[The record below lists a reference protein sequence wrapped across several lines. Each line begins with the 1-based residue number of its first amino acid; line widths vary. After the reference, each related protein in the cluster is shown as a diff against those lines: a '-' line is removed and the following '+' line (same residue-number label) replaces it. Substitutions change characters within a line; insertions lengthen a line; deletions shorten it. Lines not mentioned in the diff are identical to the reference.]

1 MNFFELLDSGT
12 MTIVPTEFYFKSFDE
27 SFEMHMHSHVNFEFM
42 YAESGNFT
50 VSVLENGE
58 QTDYEVFEGG
68 LIFIQT
74 ELPHKLVITKS
85 VKICNLELMQTQMP
99 VDCKIR
105 ICPTLNS
112 FEIFQQM
119 KKNAQ
124 NVLVLND
131 TENILTTM
139 LKIHSIL
146 KVHYNEDERFYQLQA
161 LLLSLFIDIG
171 KCYYNSKYNVDDL
184 YVSKILR
191 IINKNLAA
199 DLSARAIASKL
210 KISESYLFRLFK
222 KKINCTLTY
231 YVNQIR
237 IEKAKQLLAKTTHP
251 IVNIGAEVG
260 YNNRQ
265 YFCKVFSAFTGLSP
279 QQFRKKLKKSE
290 YTMALQGKAQTFWD
304 EL

>member
-1 MNFFELLDSGT
+1 MNFFEVLDSNAFT
-12 MTIVPTEFYFKSFDE
+12 LVPVEFYFKSFDE
-27 SFEMHMHSHVNFEFM
+27 TFSMPMHSHANFEFM

-50 VSVLENGE
+50 VSVFENGE
-58 QTDYEVFEGG
+58 QQDYEVFEGG
-68 LIFIQT
+68 FIFIHTQ
-74 ELPHKLVITKS
+74 LPHKLVISKP
-85 VKICNLELMQTQMP
+85 VKICNLELAQAALP
-99 VDCKIR
+99 PDCKIQ
-105 ICPTLNS
+105 ICPILNS
-112 FEIFQQM
+112 FEIFRQM

-131 TENILTTM
+131 TENLLQSM
-139 LKIHSIL
+139 LKIHQIL
-146 KVHYNEDERFYQLQA
+146 KVRLYPEAHFFQLQA

-199 DLSARAIASKL
+199 DLSAKTIASKL

-222 KKINCTLTY
+222 NKIHCTLTY

-237 IEKAKQLLAKTTHP
+237 VEKAKQLLAKTDHP

-260 YNNRQ
+260 YNTRQ
-265 YFCKVFSAFTGLSP
+265 YFCKVFSSFTGLSP
-279 QQFRKKLKKSE
+279 MQFRKKLKKSE
-290 YTMALQGKAQTFWD
+290 YTMAIQGKTQTFWD
-304 EL
+304 DL